1 MPQKIKKSP
10 APKLG
15 IVKDWPDRVAAEHE
29 TIERFKRS
37 AGLIGLSMEEVDSSG
52 KTKDGIE
59 PDFVFSLHFEHA
71 KTWRQPSIHLLWN
84 PIEFLAER
92 GFAKSILNV
101 CSHTFLASGGS
112 RLNDNRINEYR
123 GILRNRILSSVFP
136 TLDAPIIPPKNM
148 KNRRIFY
155 AGVNWERIKGETR
168 YNKVLSEL
176 DTTGT
181 LDLYGPKEM
190 FGVEVWKGF
199 KSYKGELPFDGSS
212 LLHSAAT
219 SGIYLC
225 LSSEK
230 HIEYGLLSNRIF
242 EASASGCLIIANY
255 HEEAYE
261 IFGDSI
267 LWLDGNSESVMF
279 KQICDYRDWA
289 NRNPKDAMILAK
301 RSQDIFK
308 KSLLLSSQIS
318 KALVE
323 ASRANSMYLSEFTR
337 FEKNRATSNDGFQ
350 QKGWIPLA
358 RQDRELIP
366 HAIGK
371 LLLSLSDLD
380 ESIVAVT
387 APWIA
392 RSPES
397 ATMLMPHNAKSC
409 PFCKIDIGNANTF
422 VRNKRVLL
430 TFDPSQC
437 EKTYSSEPFLYHE
450 CSNWLNKKG
459 EVMDYDSDLKKIGLL
474 IRSKN
479 SLIPLGSYDTDL
491 GASYINAKSQKR
503 RYFLKISKKSRLY
516 RTVSRWSKRLDSD
529 SWVRRSVIWI
539 YIKYFAIPEEL

>member
-29 TIERFKRS
+29 TIERFKHS
-37 AGLIGLSMEEVDSSG
+37 AGLLGLSMEEVDPTG

-59 PDFVFSLHFEHA
+59 PDFIFSLHFEHG

-92 GFAKSILNV
+92 GFAKSILNA

-112 RLNDNRINEYR
+112 RYNDNRINQYR
-123 GILRNRILSSVFP
+123 GILRNRILSSVSP
-136 TLDAPIIPPKNM
+136 SLDAPIVQPKNIQ
-148 KNRRIFY
+148 NRRIFY

-168 YNKVLSEL
+168 YNTLLSAL
-176 DTTGT
+176 DTTGV

-212 LLHSAAT
+212 LLHSAAS

-230 HIEYGLLSNRIF
+230 HIEYELLSNRIF

-255 HEEAYE
+255 HEAAHEM
-261 IFGDSI
+261 FGDSI
-267 LWLDGNSESVMF
+267 LWLDGNSESEMF
-279 KQICDYRDWA
+279 KQICHFRDWA
-289 NRNPKDAMILAK
+289 NKNPKDAIGLAK
-301 RSQDIFK
+301 RSQNIFK
-308 KSLLLSSQIS
+308 KSLLLSKQIF
-318 KALVE
+318 KTIEE
-323 ASRANSMYLSEFTR
+323 ASSENSAYLTEFSR
-337 FEKNRATSNDGFQ
+337 FEKSLATSKDGFQ

-366 HAIGK
+366 HAVGK
-371 LLLSLSDLD
+371 LLISLRDLD
-380 ESIVAVT
+380 ESIELVT
-387 APWIA
+387 SPWIA
-392 RSPES
+392 CSPDS
-397 ATMLMPHNAKSC
+397 AVRLMPHFEKSC
-409 PFCKIDIGNANTF
+409 PFCKIDIQNANTF
-422 VRNKRVLL
+422 VRNRRVLL
-430 TFDPSQC
+430 SIDPMRY

-450 CSNWLNKKG
+450 CSNWLNRNGKLAA
-459 EVMDYDSDLKKIGLL
+459 YDSDLKSMGLL

-479 SLIPLGSYDTDL
+479 LIIPMDVYGTDVN
-491 GASYINAKSQKR
+491 SWHSNAKSVKR
-503 RYFLKISKKSRLY
+503 KLRLRISKKSRLY
-516 RTVSRWSKRLDSD
+516 RALGRWSQKLDRD
-529 SWVRRSVIWI
+529 SWVRLSLVWI
-539 YIKYFAIPEEL
+539 YIKYFSIPEEL